1 MHRTGKAKLPW
12 RSALFGAG
20 LCAMAGLALQ
30 IFPVLGGWIANWS
43 YDAAVMLKPPS
54 APPEEVVIV
63 YMDEKSFR
71 ELRQEPRSW
80 DRALHAGLIERL
92 TRDQARLVALDVL
105 LPDLGTPSTNALLAR
120 ALRDNGRV
128 VLAAGFA
135 PEENPDV
142 FVRTLDRPLPEFEEA
157 AKRWGV
163 SEVEIEA
170 GVVRRYFQGD
180 EREPSLPWV
189 AAEAAGAEATR
200 GATENAAGR
209 WLNYYGPPGTLR
221 GVSFSEA
228 TNQPPGYFKDKCVF
242 IGSWRKAYYAHDR
255 TDEFTTPHR
264 FHGRMSG
271 VEITAT
277 AFLNL
282 LHRDWWSRL
291 VAWQERLF
299 IVAAGLL
306 FGFGLRLVRP
316 GAACALAAA
325 GIVLIAACAMPLTW
339 QPRVWSA
346 WMIPAGAQIPLA
358 LGWSCLAYTRRL
370 RREKETLEE
379 ELTKT
384 AGQRASA
391 APAPAAGAPS
401 PVPDQV
407 LLKQIG
413 RGGYGEVWLA
423 RNAVGLLHAVKIV
436 HRRAFTSDAP
446 YEREFKGIERFMPV
460 SRSHPGLVQILHVG
474 RNDTAGCFH
483 YVMELADDAGKVT
496 SESVISGSVKRN
508 GPAPLNADSLIT
520 DYSPRTLAS
529 DLEQRGA
536 LPPADCARLGAALAA
551 ALEHLHQRQLVH
563 RDIKPGNI
571 IYVEGVPKLADIGL
585 VTTISGS
592 RDDTVSQVG
601 TEGYIAPEGP
611 GTAAAD
617 VYSLGKVLYEACMG
631 QDRRRFP
638 ELPTAVYDAADY
650 EQRMAL
656 NEIIVR
662 ACATKVEERY
672 HSAGEL
678 RAELEKLGDVLGD
691 A

>member
-1 MHRTGKAKLPW
+1 MRSEGKASLTW
-12 RSALFGAG
+12 RRALFGAAV
-20 LCAMAGLALQ
+20 CALVGLALQ
-30 IFPVLGGWIANWS
+30 VFPGLGGWLAHWS
-43 YDAAVMLKPPS
+43 YDLAAMLRPRV

-63 YMDEKSFR
+63 YMDEKSFS
-71 ELRQEPRSW
+71 ELGQDPKSW
-80 DRALHAGLIERL
+80 DRKLHAALIDRL
-92 TRDQARLVALDVL
+92 ARDQARVVVMDVL
-105 LPDLGTPSTNALLAR
+105 LSDHGTPSSNEELVR
-120 ALRDNGRV
+120 ALRANGRV

-135 PEENPDV
+135 PEDNPDV
-142 FVRTLDRPLPEFEEA
+142 FIRTVDRPLPEFEAA
-157 AKRWGV
+157 AKHWGL
-163 SEVEIEA
+163 SEVVGGGA
-170 GVVRRYFQGD
+170 KVVRKYFQG
-180 EREPSLPWV
+180 EAREPGLPWV
-189 AAEAAGAEATR
+189 AATLAGAEATR
-200 GATENAAGR
+200 SGADDAEDR

-228 TNQPPGYFKDKCVF
+228 TNQPPGYFRDKCVF

-255 TDEFTTPHR
+255 TDEFLTPHR
-264 FHGRMSG
+264 FHGKMSG

-291 VAWQERLF
+291 DVWSERLLT
-299 IVAAGLL
+299 VAAGLL
-306 FGFGLRLVRP
+306 FGFGLRFFRP
-316 GAACALAAA
+316 GVACALASA
-325 GIVLIAACAMPLTW
+325 GILLLAAWAIPLAW
-339 QPRVWSA
+339 QTRVWSA

-384 AGQRASA
+384 AGQRAAA
-391 APAPAAGAPS
+391 APTPAAGAPS
-401 PVPDQV
+401 PVPDQI

-436 HRRAFTSDAP
+436 HRRAFSSDVP

-474 RNDTAGCFH
+474 RNDAAGCFY
-483 YVMELADDAGKVT
+483 YVMELADRGGAVI
-496 SESVISGSVKRN
+496 SESVNSESVRR
-508 GPAPLNADSLIT
+508 GDTAQLNTGSLIT

-536 LPPADCARLGAALAA
+536 LPPAECARLGAALAA

-571 IYVEGVPKLADIGL
+571 IFVEGVPKLADIGL
-585 VTTISGS
+585 VTGISGS

-601 TEGYIAPEGP
+601 TEGYVAPEGP

-672 HSAGEL
+672 RSAAEL
-678 RAELEKLGDVLGD
+678 RVDLMKLL
-691 A
+691 AAQT

>member
-1 MHRTGKAKLPW
+1 M
-12 RSALFGAG
+12 
-20 LCAMAGLALQ
+20 
-30 IFPVLGGWIANWS
+30 FPILGGWLANWS
-43 YDAAVMLKPPS
+43 YDLAVMLRPRV
-54 APPEEVVIV
+54 AAPEELVIV

-71 ELRQEPRSW
+71 ELNQEPRNW
-80 DRALHAGLIERL
+80 DRALHAGLIDRL
-92 TRDQARLVALDVL
+92 TRDQAKLVVLDVFL
-105 LPDLGTPSTNALLAR
+105 SDLGTPSTNALLAR
-120 ALRDNGRV
+120 ALRANGRV

-135 PEENPDV
+135 PEDKSDV

-157 AKRWGV
+157 AKHWGLSEVVGGGGV
-163 SEVEIEA
+163 ST
-170 GVVRRYFQGD
+170 VRRYFQGD

-189 AAEAAGAEATR
+189 AAALAGAEAARSGTDT
-200 GATENAAGR
+200 GVER

-221 GVSFSEA
+221 GISFSEV
-228 TNQPPGYFKDKCVF
+228 NQPPGYFKDKCVF

-255 TDEFTTPHR
+255 TDEFVTPHTLR
-264 FHGRMSG
+264 FQGRMSG

-282 LHRDWWSRL
+282 LHREWWSRL
-291 VAWQERLF
+291 AAWPERFL

-306 FGFGLRLVRP
+306 FGFGLRLVRF
-316 GAACALAAA
+316 GVACALAAS
-325 GIVLIAACAMPLTW
+325 GILLLAAWAIPLAW
-339 QPRVWSA
+339 QTRVWSA

-384 AGQRASA
+384 AGQRAAA
-391 APAPAAGAPS
+391 APTPAAGAPS
-401 PVPDQV
+401 PVPDQI

-436 HRRAFTSDAP
+436 HRRAFTSDVP

-474 RNDTAGCFH
+474 RNDAAGCFY
-483 YVMELADDAGKVT
+483 YVMELADDAAGERGQGGKGAEEKFPL
-496 SESVISGSVKRN
+496 SPLPPFS
-508 GPAPLNADSLIT
+508 PAG
-520 DYSPRTLAS
+520 YQPRTLAF
-529 DLEQRGA
+529 DLEKRGA
-536 LPPADCARLGAALAA
+536 LPPAECARLGVALAA

-563 RDIKPGNI
+563 RDIKPANI

-592 RDDTVSQVG
+592 REDTVSQVG
-601 TEGYIAPEGP
+601 TEGYVAPEGP
-611 GTAAAD
+611 GMAAAD
-617 VYSLGKVLYEACMG
+617 IYSLGKVLYEACMG

-650 EQRMAL
+650 QQRMAL

-662 ACATKVEERY
+662 PCATKVEERY
-672 HSAGEL
+672 RSAAEL
-678 RAELEKLGDVLGD
+678 RAELAKLVDVMRG

>member
-1 MHRTGKAKLPW
+1 MHGKDKAPLPW
-12 RSALFGAG
+12 RSALCSAAV
-20 LCAMAGLALQ
+20 CALVGLALQ
-30 IFPVLGGWIANWS
+30 VFPGLGGWLANWS
-43 YDAAVMLKPPS
+43 YDLAVMLRPRAAPS
-54 APPEEVVIV
+54 EEVVIV

-71 ELRQEPRSW
+71 ELRQEPKSW

-92 TRDQARLVALDVL
+92 TRDQARLVVLDVL
-105 LPDLGTPSTNALLAR
+105 LSDLGTPSTNALLAR
-120 ALRDNGRV
+120 ALRENGRV

-135 PEENPDV
+135 PEDNPDV
-142 FVRTLDRPLPEFEEA
+142 VIRTVDRPLPEFEAA
-157 AKRWGV
+157 AKHWGL
-163 SEVEIEA
+163 SEVVGSGA
-170 GVVRRYFQGD
+170 NVVRKYFQGD

-189 AAEAAGAEATR
+189 AAALAGAEATR
-200 GATENAAGR
+200 SGADDAKER
-209 WLNYYGPPGTLR
+209 WLNYHGPPGTLR

-228 TNQPPGYFKDKCVF
+228 TNQPPGYFRDKCVF

-255 TDEFTTPHR
+255 TDEFPTPHR

-282 LHRDWWSRL
+282 LHRDWWTRL
-291 VAWQERLF
+291 AAWPERLL

-316 GAACALAAA
+316 GVACALAAA
-325 GIVLIAACAMPLTW
+325 GVVLLAAFAIPLAW
-339 QPRVWSA
+339 QTRVWSA
-346 WMIPAGAQIPLA
+346 WMIPVGAQIPLA

-384 AGQRASA
+384 AGPRAAA
-391 APAPAAGAPS
+391 APTPAAGAPS
-401 PVPDQV
+401 PVPDQI

-436 HRRAFTSDAP
+436 HRRAFTSDVP

-460 SRSHPGLVQILHVG
+460 SRSHPGLVQVLHVG
-474 RNDTAGCFH
+474 RNDAAGCFY
-483 YVMELADDAGKVT
+483 YVMELADEAAGERGKGGKGAEEKFPL
-496 SESVISGSVKRN
+496 SPLPPFS
-508 GPAPLNADSLIT
+508 PAG
-520 DYSPRTLAS
+520 YEPRTLAF
-529 DLEQRGA
+529 DLEKRGA
-536 LPPADCARLGAALAA
+536 LPPAECARLGVALAA

-563 RDIKPGNI
+563 RDIKPANI

-585 VTTISGS
+585 VTSISGS

-631 QDRRRFP
+631 QDRRKFP
-638 ELPTAVYDAADY
+638 ELPTAVYDATDY
-650 EQRMAL
+650 NQRMAL
-656 NEIIVR
+656 NEIIVK

-672 HSAGEL
+672 RSAAEL
-678 RAELEKLGDVLGD
+678 RAQLLKLEGGVSRVP
-691 A
+691 